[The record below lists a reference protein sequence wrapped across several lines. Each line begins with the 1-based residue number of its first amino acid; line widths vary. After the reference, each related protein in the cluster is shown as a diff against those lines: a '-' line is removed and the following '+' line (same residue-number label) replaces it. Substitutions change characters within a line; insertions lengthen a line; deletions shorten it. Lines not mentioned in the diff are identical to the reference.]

1 MLTLCYDRLMRPGI
15 GYPNLARHQAQP
27 FTPEWRQFD
36 QHWPRT
42 VPLRLLMYT
51 NDYRVYE
58 VGDDVADAWYP
69 IGIGWFDF
77 ELDYFA
83 EMSEAAR
90 SRVRERR
97 LRVLFYY
104 HEGDNPARIKQRL
117 DQLAEFHGL
126 DADCYRFVSANTQA
140 DDIKN
145 FIYFPDHEFF
155 FRYVNREQPMPTL
168 LRRAPGM
175 DFTVLNRTHK
185 WWRASLVSD
194 LEAQGLL
201 NNSLWSYNTAA
212 QAAIDDEN
220 DNPIEL
226 DSVPGWRKRVHEFVA
241 RAPKTCDQFNADQHN
256 DHHVVNQD
264 LYRLTRCQLVFETH
278 FDVDQSGGAFLTEK
292 TFKAIKFGQ
301 PFIVVGGPGSLRALR
316 EAGYRT
322 FDSVIDPS
330 YDDIQDNTQ
339 RWHAIANTLYNL
351 VNSSNQWWYIC
362 QSDVAHN
369 QKMFESRS
377 AGPVNTLIE
386 EITCR

>member
-15 GYPNLARHQAQP
+15 GYPNLAQHQAQP

-51 NDYRVYE
+51 NNYRVYE

-126 DADCYRFVSANTQA
+126 EADCYRFVSANTQA
-140 DDIKN
+140 DNIKN

-168 LRRAPGM
+168 LRRAPSL

-212 QAAIDDEN
+212 QSAIDDEN

-226 DSVPGWRKRVHEFVA
+226 DSVPGWRERVHKFVA
-241 RAPKTCDQFNADQHN
+241 QTPKTCDQFNADQHN

-301 PFIVVGGPGSLRALR
+301 PFVIVGGPGSLRALR

-330 YDDIQDNTQ
+330 YDDILNNTQ
-339 RWHAIANTLYNL
+339 RWHAIANILYNL
-351 VNSSNQWWYIC
+351 VNSGNQWWHFC
-362 QSDVAHN
+362 QGDVAHN

-377 AGPVNTLIE
+377 AEPVNTLIE